1 MTAPKPSGPALIADY
16 VRLTLWRDRTTKGLQ
31 LAIESDS
38 DPGGYRIFGPS
49 FIGDS
54 ERLVTHRLE
63 QSGRSRNPPLPGA
76 HRCLRTS
83 PGTPKQ

>member
-1 MTAPKPSGPALIADY
+1 MSQDADD

-54 ERLVTHRLE
+54 EQLVTYKLTERDVVEIRHYLE
-63 QSGRSRNPPLPGA
+63 
-76 HRCLRTS
+76 RTDA
-83 PGTPKQ
+83 

>member
-1 MTAPKPSGPALIADY
+1 MTPALSADY
-16 VRLTLWRDRTTKGLQ
+16 VRLTLWRDRITKGLQ

-54 ERLVTHRLE
+54 ERLVTHTLSARDMAEIRCYLE
-63 QSGRSRNPPLPGA
+63 
-76 HRCLRTS
+76 RTD
-83 PGTPKQ
+83 G